1 MGELRRRKA
10 RDDKP
15 FAVMV
20 ADLAAADRLCVL
32 DEAARAALTSP
43 RRPIVLAPRRPGGEV
58 VDARGARACRTSA
71 CCCPTARSTTSCWP
85 TSADRW

>member
-32 DEAARAALTSP
+32 DEAARAVLTSP
-43 RRPIVLAPRRPGGEV
+43 RRPIVLAPRAPTAGSSMASRP
-58 VDARGARACRTSA
+58 AYLISA
-71 CCCPTARSTTSCWP
+71 CCFRTARSTTCCWP
-85 TSADRW
+85 ASAGRW